1 MTFEEYK
8 DVILNGEKIEW
19 YGTMVPQKL
28 VTSRVY
34 AITNMIVE
42 SISKMEGEL
51 SDMRKGSKEQIS
63 RQNYIDGTWL
73 NIRHLPY
80 TSNGLISDCY
90 MKKYKR
96 IIEESKKENKT
107 KPKVRKTRKP
117 KVSTTTK
124 PKDTSKGEGKKTE
137 EPTPVVKGRRGKN
150 NNLIF
155 GNK

>member
-117 KVSTTTK
+117 KVSTTK